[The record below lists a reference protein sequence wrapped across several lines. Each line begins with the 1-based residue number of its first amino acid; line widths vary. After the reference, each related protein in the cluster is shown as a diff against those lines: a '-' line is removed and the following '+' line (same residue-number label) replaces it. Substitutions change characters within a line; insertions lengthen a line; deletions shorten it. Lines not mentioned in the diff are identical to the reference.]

1 LCCIPKWGKNNEC
14 VCFKVKHKR
23 VHIAQDQAQTETTL
37 NIAQLHHKEKLQI
50 QTPGKNKEEKK
61 ALARIPSLG
70 GYLPMTQLT
79 PFLEDKTNRVILL
92 SLDAG

>member
-1 LCCIPKWGKNNEC
+1 

-61 ALARIPSLG
+61 KALARIPSLG
-70 GYLPMTQLT
+70 RYLPMTQLT
-79 PFLEDKTNRVILL
+79 LFLEDKTNRVILL